1 MKKLPKEPKIAYVI
15 PGPTEHL
22 TLEVKH
28 SANAWWMDAPKLHRL
43 LRAFEAM
50 SPIAEACD
58 YAGITVKQYKYFAQ
72 EHPIIKELRIY
83 PDVAMTIIAR
93 QSLARGLQ
101 NDWKLAFKYLARK
114 DKLLE
119 ALKENIKI
127 KQEKPTTPKDNE
139 VIFVDFG
146 EPLEDFN

>member
-1 MKKLPKEPKIAYVI
+1 MKKASKEPKIAYVI

-72 EHPIIKELRIY
+72 EHPIVKELRMY
-83 PDVAMTIIAR
+83 PEVAMSLIAR

-101 NDWKLAFKYLARK
+101 HDWKLAFKYLSRK
-114 DKLLE
+114 DRLREQKLVKKD
-119 ALKENIKI
+119 KELSIK
-127 KQEKPTTPKDNE
+127 PNPA
-139 VIFVDFG
+139 IFYEMVDG
-146 EPLEDFN
+146 ELREI